1 METFVINWYG
11 KKIKLKVEY
20 FIEDCSL
27 SHYNYTPAKVEVDT
41 AICGE
46 RLINLEKIKDDFK
59 SLIQESI
66 LQKDSQ
72 QKPAFNG
79 QFIYN

>member
-1 METFVINWYG
+1 MENLNLDQYKHLDSSFHELLPED
-11 KKIKLKVEY
+11 KIM
-20 FIEDCSL
+20 FNDS
-27 SHYNYTPAKVEVDT
+27 S
-41 AICGE
+41 
-46 RLINLEKIKDDFK
+46 
-59 SLIQESI
+59 QESI